1 MMYDRCTAK
10 AKHALQ
16 IAKNSAQELEHN
28 YVGTEHILLGLLKE
42 GSGTASRILRI
53 HGVTEEKVINL
64 IQQQVAPVSPV
75 HLAER
80 DDYTPKARKVLE
92 NAQKEADQFHSGLAG
107 TEHILVAMV
116 KEGECVATR
125 LLNTMG
131 VSVQRLYVDAMI
143 TIGADAQRQAQGR
156 MNQGPMGGPQH
167 AMPGQGPQGQSQT
180 PGLDAFSRDL
190 TQLAREGKLDPVIG
204 RAEEIERTI
213 QILSRRTK
221 NNPCIIGEP
230 GVGKTAI
237 AEGLAQRIA
246 DGTVPDTVKDK
257 RLMMLDLSG
266 MVAGSKYRGE
276 FEERI
281 KQVIKEVEEQGDILM
296 FIDEIHTIIGAGGAE
311 GALDASNILKP
322 CLARYKYLHL

>member
-1 MMYDRCTAK
+1 MMYDRFTAK

-16 IAKNSAQELEHN
+16 IAKNSAQELDHN

-156 MNQGPMGGPQH
+156 MNNGPMGGPN
-167 AMPGQGPQGQSQT
+167 
-180 PGLDAFSRDL
+180 
-190 TQLAREGKLDPVIG
+190 
-204 RAEEIERTI
+204 RA
-213 QILSRRTK
+213 
-221 NNPCIIGEP
+221 
-230 GVGKTAI
+230 
-237 AEGLAQRIA
+237 
-246 DGTVPDTVKDK
+246 VP
-257 RLMMLDLSG
+257 
-266 MVAGSKYRGE
+266 
-276 FEERI
+276 
-281 KQVIKEVEEQGDILM
+281 
-296 FIDEIHTIIGAGGAE
+296 
-311 GALDASNILKP
+311 
-322 CLARYKYLHL
+322 